1 MLDGKVVFITGAA
14 RGIGAHTARLAAARG
29 ATVVLAG
36 LEPERLAAVAAETG
50 GAWFEADVTDQ
61 SALGRAAAGAVERYG
76 RIDVVVANA
85 GIAPRGTIAVGD
97 IEAMAHTVQVNLV
110 GVMRTA
116 GATVDHLIASRGYCL
131 LVSSAAA
138 FTALPGMAAYC
149 ASKAG
154 VEQFGNAIRLELR
167 HRGVAVGTA
176 HMSFVDTDLVRDAQ
190 EDMPQF
196 GETLRKLPWP
206 FGTLTSVEACARAFV
221 DAIERRRRRVY
232 VPRAIGV
239 AQAFRSLMVSPLSDA
254 ILGRGART
262 AVPRMEAQ
270 VRALGRAFGRHGD
283 GQ

>member
-1 MLDGKVVFITGAA
+1 VLDGKVLFITGAA
-14 RGIGAHTARLAAARG
+14 RGIGEHTARLAAARG

-36 LEPERLAAVAAETG
+36 LEPERLATVAAETG

-61 SALGRAAAGAVERYG
+61 SALDRAAAAAVERYG

-110 GVMRTA
+110 GVMRTV

-167 HRGVAVGTA
+167 HRRVAVGTA
-176 HMSFVDTDLVRDAQ
+176 HMSFVDTDLVRDVQ
-190 EDMPQF
+190 EDLPQF
-196 GETLRKLPWP
+196 RETLDSLPWP
-206 FGTLTSVEACARAFV
+206 LGKLTSVEACARAFV
-221 DAIERRRRRVY
+221 DAIERRRRKVY
-232 VPRAIGV
+232 VPRAVGAV
-239 AQAFRSLMVSPLSDA
+239 QVVRSLMLSPLSDA
-254 ILGRGART
+254 IIGRGART
-262 AVPRMEAQ
+262 GVPRMEAQ

-283 GQ
+283 GR

>member
-1 MLDGKVVFITGAA
+1 VLDGKVVFITGAA

>member
-1 MLDGKVVFITGAA
+1 VLEGKVLFITGAA

-50 GAWFEADVTDQ
+50 GAWFECDVTDQ
-61 SALGRAAAGAVERYG
+61 AALDRAAAGTVERYG

-97 IEAMAHTVQVNLV
+97 IDAMAHTVQVNLV
-110 GVMRTA
+110 GVMRTV

-138 FTALPGMAAYC
+138 FTAMPGMAAYC

-154 VEQFGNAIRLELR
+154 VEQFGNVIRLELR

-176 HMSFVDTDLVRDAQ
+176 HMSFVDTDLVRDARH
-190 EDMPQF
+190 DFPQLP
-196 GETLRKLPWP
+196 ETLRRLPWP
-206 FGTLTSVEACARAFV
+206 LGTLTSVEACARAFV
-221 DAIERRRRRVY
+221 GAIERRRRKVY
-232 VPRAIGV
+232 VPRAIGAV
-239 AQAFRSLMVSPLSDA
+239 QAIRSVMLSPLTDA
-254 ILGRGART
+254 IVGHGART
-262 AVPRMEAQ
+262 AVPRMEEQ
-270 VRALGRAFGRHGD
+270 VRALGRAFGAHGD
-283 GQ
+283 GR